1 MVLLKEIFEYLHV
14 MLVWKEIADHKKIKI
29 FLACNESKGCLCGSF
44 HQSKKRFI
52 SNSNLFYAIDR
63 DVELHYLRSQ
73 RDAQLSSRAISET
86 QRSTASYHSSRGPP
100 TYQAP
105 PPPEDRAPV
114 RHRPPRPKTADF
126 FVSVPIFNETM
137 DHR

>member
-1 MVLLKEIFEYLHV
+1 MQSFPLGKELKTKAIFSV
-14 MLVWKEIADHKKIKI
+14 
-29 FLACNESKGCLCGSF
+29 
-44 HQSKKRFI
+44 
-52 SNSNLFYAIDR
+52 IDR

-73 RDAQLSSRAISET
+73 RDAQLSSRALSET

-105 PPPEDRAPV
+105 PPPEERAPV